1 MLNMLKRLLCTTLMV
16 FRDGAIVKITGIV
29 KHDTRGDST
38 KLFNKLKE
46 KWMIIFKFSLM
57 PETTSNSSK

>member
-1 MLNMLKRLLCTTLMV
+1 MV
-16 FRDGAIVKITGIV
+16 FRDSTIVKITGIV
-29 KHDTRGDST
+29 KHETRGDPT

-46 KWMIIFKFSLM
+46 KSMIIFKFSLM